1 MIIRKTVKGLILIN
15 GLQFAAVLLLCGV
28 VYDNIA
34 GSIDQTAFLAASL
47 AAGVLLL
54 SSLGTLLGLYAAS
67 KYQDE
72 SYHESMRNLEGLNA
86 KLRAQRHDYLNH
98 IQVIHGLMELGE
110 YEDAKKYMAPV
121 FADINRITRALKTS
135 QPAVNAL
142 LQAKMESAGK
152 KGILMYVEVGNPL
165 KKMGLEAWEVCKILA
180 NLIDNSI
187 TALEEK
193 EGEKKLTVEIRRE
206 GKEDVFA
213 VRNNGPQIPDDIRES
228 IFRQGFTTKKEE
240 GHGMGLAIVSDI
252 VREAKGSISLVSG
265 KEDTCFEVRLP
276 AQLKDEN

>member
-1 MIIRKTVKGLILIN
+1 MIIRKTVRSLILIN
-15 GLQFAAVLLLCGV
+15 GLQFAAVLLLCCV

-34 GSIDQTAFLAASL
+34 GSIDRTAFLAAAL

-54 SSLGTLLGLYAAS
+54 SSLVTLLGLYAAS
-67 KYQDE
+67 RYQDE
-72 SYHESMRNLEGLNA
+72 SYRESMKNLESLNA

-121 FADINRITRALKTS
+121 FADINRVTRALKTS

-142 LQAKMESAGK
+142 LQAKMESAAK

-165 KKMGLEAWEVCKILA
+165 KRMGLEAWEVCKILA
-180 NLIDNSI
+180 NLIDNAV
-187 TALEEK
+187 TALEET
-193 EGEKKLTVEIRRE
+193 EGEKKITVEIRRE
-206 GKEDVFA
+206 GKEDVFY
-213 VRNNGPQIPDDIRES
+213 VKNNGPRIPDDMREP

-252 VREAKGSISLVSG
+252 VREAGGSISFSSG
-265 KEDTCFEVRLP
+265 EKETCFEIRLP
-276 AQLKDEN
+276 AAIG